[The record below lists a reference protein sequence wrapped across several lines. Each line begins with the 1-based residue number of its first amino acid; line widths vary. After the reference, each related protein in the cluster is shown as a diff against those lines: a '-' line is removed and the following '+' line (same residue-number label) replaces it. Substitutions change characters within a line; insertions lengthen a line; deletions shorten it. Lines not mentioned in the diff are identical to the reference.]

1 MVRILKDYHP
11 PGTLPGTLP
20 SGARD
25 GGNTRVWL
33 THYDGDRFHSEELSD
48 LGDLGALARLPE
60 TGISWVQVVGI
71 GDSERVQRVAE
82 AAGLHPL
89 AVEDAMHRGQR
100 PKIEEHD
107 SQVFAVF
114 QHPAIAGE
122 HIALTQISIFFRKNL
137 LITVQSQGDD
147 LLAVARERL
156 EKGGGDIRAH
166 GADYLFYVLMDFIVD
181 GAFPVLEAF
190 GDRLEK
196 LESDIAGRPGKRDV
210 MRQVHRTRHNLLL
223 LRRALWPQRD
233 IFAHLLRDGE
243 QRFASETRP
252 YLRDL
257 YDHAVQ
263 IIDVIETYRDI
274 VMNLSDLYLS
284 GLNLRLGDVMRT
296 LTVISTIF
304 MPLTFI
310 AGVYGMNF
318 DRAHPWNMPE
328 LGWEYGY
335 LWALGLMVTT
345 AIVMFVFFRRKGWF

>member
-1 MVRILKDYHP
+1 MTRILKDYHP

-20 SGARD
+20 ARARES
-25 GGNTRVWL
+25 GNTRVWL
-33 THYDGDRFHSEELSD
+33 TQYDGDKFRSAELSD
-48 LGDLGALARLPE
+48 LSALARLPAK
-60 TGISWVQVVGI
+60 GICWIQVIGI
-71 GDSERVQRVAE
+71 GDIERVQAVAE
-82 AAGLHPL
+82 ATGLHPL
-89 AVEDAMHRGQR
+89 AVEDAVHRGQR
-100 PKIEEHD
+100 PKIEDQNSH
-107 SQVFAVF
+107 VFAVF

-122 HIALTQISIFFRKNL
+122 HIVLTQVSLFFHQN
-137 LITVQSQGDD
+137 IVVTVQSHGDD
-147 LLAVARERL
+147 LLAGARDRL
-156 EKGGGDIRAH
+156 EKGAGDIRAH
-166 GADYLFYVLMDFIVD
+166 GADYLLYVLMDFIVD
-181 GAFPVLEAF
+181 SAFPVLEAF

-196 LESDIAGRPGKRDV
+196 LEGEIAGRPGKRDV
-210 MRQVHRTRHNLLL
+210 MRQVHRVRHSLLL

-243 QRFASETRP
+243 HHFAAETRP

-274 VMNLSDLYLS
+274 VTNLSDLYLS
-284 GLNLRLGDVMRT
+284 GLNLRLGDVMRI

-328 LGWEYGY
+328 LGWQYGY
-335 LWALGLMVTT
+335 FWALGLMVAV
-345 AIVMFVFFRRKGWF
+345 AIGMLIFFRRKGWF